1 MSKCS
6 RFLVVTLGAGS
17 GHSSRRG
24 PSSDGWRSDRGA
36 TPTASIQPVSQDQN
50 SASLSGLAESSGAP
64 RGVRCRR
71 SRSILHDA
79 AGIALRVGEHHP
91 GHIALTDV
99 EVSCTQ
105 PEQPL
110 DFLGL
115 AGPAQEVQVESRRLE
130 WRLGDALEAQV
141 EHRSALD
148 GEPRLEG
155 IRLVGQPLAA
165 EYCLPEPAQPLRLDG
180 VDDVVLQILA
190 PTVGPAGVD
199 IASHDTTLAPMP
211 PAMSRRLL
219 VVNTA
224 ACRMRI
230 HCERCS

>member
-1 MSKCS
+1 
-6 RFLVVTLGAGS
+6 
-17 GHSSRRG
+17 
-24 PSSDGWRSDRGA
+24 
-36 TPTASIQPVSQDQN
+36 
-50 SASLSGLAESSGAP
+50 
-64 RGVRCRR
+64 
-71 SRSILHDA
+71 
-79 AGIALRVGEHHP
+79 
-91 GHIALTDV
+91 
-99 EVSCTQ
+99 
-105 PEQPL
+105 
-110 DFLGL
+110 
-115 AGPAQEVQVESRRLE
+115 VESRRLE

-180 VDDVVLQILA
+180 VDDEVLQIHA

-219 VVNTA
+219 AVNTA

-230 HCERCS
+230 HCANGAHDRASATPRRSRVTSRRTQLSMSVCNRDDPAGIHWRAERRAPDRQARKSAAPSCG

>member
-1 MSKCS
+1 MTGRAVAQS
-6 RFLVVTLGAGS
+6 REGS
-17 GHSSRRG
+17 G
-24 PSSDGWRSDRGA
+24 
-36 TPTASIQPVSQDQN
+36 V
-50 SASLSGLAESSGAP
+50 
-64 RGVRCRR
+64 GVRR
-71 SRSILHDA
+71 SVLHDA

-99 EVSCTQ
+99 EVSYAR
-105 PEQPL
+105 PERPL

-148 GEPRLEG
+148 GGPRLED

-165 EYCLPEPAQPLRLDG
+165 EYRLPEPAQPLRLDG
-180 VDDVVLQILA
+180 VVDEVLQIHA
-190 PTVGPAGVD
+190 PTVGPAGGD
-199 IASHDTTLAPMP
+199 IAGHDTTLAPIPLAPIPLAPIP
-211 PAMSRRLL
+211 PATSRRLL
-219 VVNTA
+219 AVNTQ

-230 HCERCS
+230 HWERCAPNSADE